1 MQPIADKYRICF
13 RIFLFF
19 LFLIAN
25 STLLKSGNEVTI
37 YDVAKALSL
46 SPSTVSR
53 ALKDH
58 PHIKKETKKKI
69 IATASEMGYR
79 HNKFASSLRQ
89 KHTNTIG
96 VVVPRLNSYFMASV
110 LAGIEEVTSEQGY
123 GLIISQSQESWRKE
137 ISCVSTLFNSRVDG
151 ILVSLAFE
159 TKNLDHFNLLFNKD
173 IPVIFFDRVADY
185 HGCMSVVIDNY
196 KAAYEATSHLLQQG
210 CKKLAHLGGNLL
222 RNVYSER
229 LRGFRQALADKHAE
243 FNEDFLFIT
252 DLSVQAGTEVAAN
265 ILKMKSRPD
274 GIFTAND
281 TTAVSIIVE
290 LEKAGIKIPEEIAVV
305 GFNNEPISQVVQP
318 NLTTVNYP
326 AREIGEIAAT
336 SLIGQF
342 KNSQSSNLS
351 TIVLKHNLIIRN
363 SSIKQIP
370 NNS

>member
-1 MQPIADKYRICF
+1 V
-13 RIFLFF
+13 
-19 LFLIAN
+19 
-25 STLLKSGNEVTI
+25 KSSNEVTI
-37 YDVAKALSL
+37 YDVAKALNL

-79 HNKFASSLRQ
+79 HNKFASSLRL

-110 LAGIEEVTSEQGY
+110 LAGIEKVTSEQGY

-159 TKNLDHFNLLFNKD
+159 TKNFDHFNLLLDKD
-173 IPVIFFDRVADY
+173 IPVIFFDRVADC
-185 HGCMSVVIDNY
+185 HGCMNIVIDNY
-196 KAAYEATSHLLQQG
+196 KAGYEAAAHLLDQG
-210 CKKLAHLGGNLL
+210 CKRIVHLGGNML

-229 LRGFRQALADKHAE
+229 FRGFLKAHSDRNIE
-243 FNEDFLFIT
+243 FDQNLLFIT
-252 DLSVQAGTEVAAN
+252 DMSEQAGIEVAGN
-265 ILKMKSRPD
+265 ILKLKLLPD

-281 TTAVSIIVE
+281 TTAVSVIVE
-290 LEKAGIKIPEEIAVV
+290 LEKAGIKIPEEISVV

-318 NLTTVNYP
+318 NLTTVDYP
-326 AREIGEIAAT
+326 ARDIGEIAAT
-336 SLIGQF
+336 SLIGQL
-342 KNSQSSNLS
+342 KNSQVSNLS
-351 TIVLKHNLIIRN
+351 TIVLNHNLIVRN
-363 SSIKQIP
+363 SSVKKISPDKLA
-370 NNS
+370 S